1 LAAILSFLSGRTFLL
16 PLASQFCVI
25 FIFSP
30 FFFVIFCLNCLI
42 SLSLAENFLFLF
54 SDAKVHPLLGCG
66 VIQFF
71 PFMVL
76 FEFHH
81 RKEEMYQKSEV

>member
-1 LAAILSFLSGRTFLL
+1 LS
-16 PLASQFCVI
+16 
-25 FIFSP
+25 
-30 FFFVIFCLNCLI
+30 
-42 SLSLAENFLFLF
+42 LF